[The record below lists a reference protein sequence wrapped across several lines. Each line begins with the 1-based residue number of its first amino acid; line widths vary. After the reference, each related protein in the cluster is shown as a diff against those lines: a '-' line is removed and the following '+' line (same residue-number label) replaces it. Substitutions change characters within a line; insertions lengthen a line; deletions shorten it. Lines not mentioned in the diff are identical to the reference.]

1 MTTQM
6 LRAVGVSTCK
16 DLFERRGELRLLFS
30 EISHAS
36 FLRIA
41 LGIGH
46 TTLDGYRD
54 SDRKSMSNET
64 TFRDTS
70 DPEELF
76 KICADL
82 SKDLSDDLEAKELQ
96 GRSVTLKIKTD
107 GFQVKTRVK
116 NLMECTADAAV
127 IGSAAR
133 GLLRQF
139 MEEMRPLRLRLMG
152 VRVSD

>member
-1 MTTQM
+1 M

-46 TTLDGYRD
+46 TTLDGYAN
-54 SDRKSMSNET
+54 SDRKSMSTET

-82 SKDLSDDLEAKELQ
+82 SKELH
-96 GRSVTLKIKTD
+96 S
-107 GFQVKTRVK
+107 RV
-116 NLMECTADAAV
+116 
-127 IGSAAR
+127 
-133 GLLRQF
+133 
-139 MEEMRPLRLRLMG
+139 
-152 VRVSD
+152 

>member
-1 MTTQM
+1 
-6 LRAVGVSTCK
+6 
-16 DLFERRGELRLLFS
+16 
-30 EISHAS
+30 
-36 FLRIA
+36 
-41 LGIGH
+41 
-46 TTLDGYRD
+46 
-54 SDRKSMSNET
+54 MSNET

-116 NLMECTADAAV
+116 NLLECTADAAV
-127 IGSAAR
+127 IGLAAK
-133 GLLRQF
+133 GLLRQL

-152 VRVSD
+152 VRVSDCSRGYGYRFVIEWMTSGDP